1 MFSWLKSPEDFI
13 QKQLL
18 HPKVAF
24 FIYDFLADADLPS
37 TESVELSTILNIV
50 TASSSYS
57 LTR

>member
-1 MFSWLKSPEDFI
+1 MFNWLKSPADFM

-18 HPKVAF
+18 HLKDVF
-24 FIYDFLADADLPS
+24 FTNDFLADADLPR
-37 TESVELSTILNIV
+37 TERVELSTILNIV